1 MENKRNARSNKA
13 SAILTHLGALVAVLF
28 WGMSFVSTSY
38 IMTAGNLSPTEAFVY
53 RFIVAYVI
61 VFAISHKRIWCNNLH
76 DEAMMLLIG
85 LSGSSI
91 YFIAENTALEMTL
104 PANVSLLSSTSPL
117 VTVLLVGLLYRS
129 ERPGMGMIIG
139 SIVAFIGVV
148 CVIFNSFATGA
159 DDVEF
164 KISPLGDLLALST
177 AFCWAIY
184 SLLLKRVNVVYDAL
198 FITRKTFFYGLI
210 TAIPF
215 LALEPNLA
223 NPLVAFANPYVLG
236 NLIFLAVGASILG
249 FYLWARTVS
258 ELGAIKA
265 NNYMYLQPI
274 VTLIGAAIILHDP
287 ISFFGVLGLV
297 LVLFGLWLGE
307 FLEKKW
313 SKNTS
318 PNNSL

>member
-1 MENKRNARSNKA
+1 MGKTA
-13 SAILTHLGALVAVLF
+13 SSVILTHLGALVAVLF
-28 WGMSFVSTSY
+28 WGLSFVSTSY
-38 IMTAGNLSPTEAFVY
+38 IMDEGHLSPTEAFVY
-53 RFIVAYVI
+53 RFIVAYVVI
-61 VFAISHKRIWCNNLH
+61 FIISHKRLWCNNLH

-91 YFIAENTALEMTL
+91 YFIAENTALELTL

-117 VTVLLVGLLYRS
+117 VTVLLVGILYKS
-129 ERPGMGMIIG
+129 ERPGLGMIIG

-148 CVIFNSFATGA
+148 CVIFNSFAAGA
-159 DDVEF
+159 EDVEF

-184 SLLLKRVNVVYDAL
+184 SLLLRRVNVVYDAM
-198 FITRKTFFYGLI
+198 FITRKTFFYGLV

-215 LALEPNLA
+215 LGLEPTLT
-223 NPLVAFANPYVLG
+223 NPLVAFSNPYVLG
-236 NLIFLAVGASILG
+236 NLLFLALGASILG
-249 FYLWARTVS
+249 FYLWARTVQ

-265 NNYMYLQPI
+265 NNYMYLQPV

-287 ISFFGVLGLV
+287 ISFMGVLGLV

-307 FLEKKW
+307 YLQKKW
-313 SKNTS
+313 DKTKPIQTQN
-318 PNNSL
+318 PH

>member
-1 MENKRNARSNKA
+1 MENKRNAGSKHA
-13 SAILTHLGALVAVLF
+13 SAILTHLGALTAILF
-28 WGMSFVSTSY
+28 WGLSFVSTSY
-38 IMTAGNLSPTEAFVY
+38 IMTEGHLSPTEAFVY
-53 RFIVAYVI
+53 RFLVAYAVI
-61 VFAISHKRIWCNNLH
+61 FAISHKRLWCNNLH

-91 YFIAENTALEMTL
+91 YFIAENTALELTL

-117 VTVLLVGLLYRS
+117 VTVLLVGLLYKS
-129 ERPGMGMIIG
+129 ERPGLGMIIG

-148 CVIFNSFATGA
+148 CVIFNSFAFETEG
-159 DDVEF
+159 VEF

-177 AFCWAIY
+177 AFCWAVY
-184 SLLLKRVNVVYDAL
+184 SLLLKRVNVVYDAM

-215 LALEPNLA
+215 LALEPTLA
-223 NPLVAFANPYVLG
+223 NPLVAFSNPYVLG
-236 NLIFLAVGASILG
+236 NLLFLALGASILG
-249 FYLWARTVS
+249 FYLWARTVA

-307 FLEKKW
+307 CLEKKW
-313 SKNTS
+313 ACKGRCKG
-318 PNNSL
+318 